1 MSIHYLCQRKTKFE
15 NLVEKYG
22 TTYLRK
28 MENSTLR
35 RIPSTSKYEEMKTI
49 LKYVAWFNFLPLL
62 MHLTQLLL
70 ISTVYFDTSK
80 VGPIKV
86 KSIKQKYVFFSREGL
101 KIFILVF
108 LRYTYIWN
116 FVIFYSIFNTEF
128 LS

>member
-22 TTYLRK
+22 TTYRRK

-49 LKYVAWFNFLPLL
+49 LKYVAWFNFLSLL

-86 KSIKQKYVFFSREGL
+86 KSIKQKYVFFFSGGFENLHFGIL
-101 KIFILVF
+101 KI
-108 LRYTYIWN
+108 
-116 FVIFYSIFNTEF
+116 
-128 LS
+128 